1 MLLRNLN
8 LHQAPSRQKRHEVGN
23 GIGAKGRWR
32 QSLTYFTFLVHFGMR
47 LYQPYYSMT
56 MHSCGEA
63 LRWTWSL
70 ELLQHLCLSKVPVD
84 RQSPQHV
91 APFAQVAHAC
101 RQAGTRSSAL
111 SALKILQTA
120 RRLSAAT
127 SVLHVKVM
135 GACSRSGDWAS
146 ALTVLEQVGVDG
158 VRPNL
163 RTYTAALT
171 ASGIQLSWESAA
183 FFLDSIR
190 SSELHPAEETFDRVL
205 ETCRKV
211 SSWAPALAYLRFMRR
226 SHLMPDAIRFAS
238 AARALLNKNK
248 IDEALAVLAEMRQC
262 NLDVDVSARIVFTAG
277 MGASAD
283 SMAWNRAVHL
293 LCQFNAVGFQA
304 DVQLLCATASA
315 CRRANNWRDV
325 LYLLGLGGIELDIT
339 AHNVAVSSCT
349 CVLQWQWASNLLSC
363 SQQAA
368 LQLDK
373 FTLPSWMGLTSRSQ
387 VCGPQKDSGRFDI
400 HQAASSWVG
409 RSAWSRAAMLQSP
422 GCRTDK
428 RLCHAA
434 VKFYEKT
441 RRWKQA
447 IGVLCDMHMFGLHP
461 DIATLNAVFVAC
473 GQSRLW
479 CTALDLMRQMPQ
491 LIVQKDMVSYD
502 ALVTVQGRETFWQGV
517 VQLLLHSRL
526 RPDRALLGRSIQ
538 ILARADKPEMARALS
553 TSGSIS

>member
-293 LCQFNAVGFQA
+293 LCQFNAVGFEA

-349 CVLQWQWASNLLSC
+349 CARAQAQRFRVIASCNRLFLQCEVLQWQWASNLLSTELRRDDKVKGPATWPCLMLRGC

-387 VCGPQKDSGRFDI
+387 APPLP
-400 HQAASSWVG
+400 VG
-409 RSAWSRAAMLQSP
+409 SPRQSQ
-422 GCRTDK
+422 R
-428 RLCHAA
+428 
-434 VKFYEKT
+434 
-441 RRWKQA
+441 
-447 IGVLCDMHMFGLHP
+447 
-461 DIATLNAVFVAC
+461 NAR
-473 GQSRLW
+473 G
-479 CTALDLMRQMPQ
+479 D
-491 LIVQKDMVSYD
+491 D
-502 ALVTVQGRETFWQGV
+502 
-517 VQLLLHSRL
+517 
-526 RPDRALLGRSIQ
+526 
-538 ILARADKPEMARALS
+538 
-553 TSGSIS
+553 